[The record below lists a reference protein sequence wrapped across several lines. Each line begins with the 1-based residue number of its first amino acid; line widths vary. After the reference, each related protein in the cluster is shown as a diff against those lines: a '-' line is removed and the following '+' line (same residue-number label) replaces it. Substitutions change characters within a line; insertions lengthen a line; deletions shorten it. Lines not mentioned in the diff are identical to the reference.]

1 MLANKYPA
9 HTQVTQAKVKAF
21 TDHDTEKKL
30 RKSFQKCKLTGYNLI
45 VLQGLSSVEFYSFQ
59 HFPNKVEGVMGCIF
73 RNFSDPRTRVEI
85 LPLSAVWGVSFSAI
99 DIKTLPS
106 YKNPLRRS
114 ASFIGGTKL
123 LGYLACSW
131 RATVLIKMQCQQP
144 KSYSHGNK
152 NELFFLSHG
161 PLMLPHISCIT
172 QAASQI

>member
-1 MLANKYPA
+1 
-9 HTQVTQAKVKAF
+9 
-21 TDHDTEKKL
+21 
-30 RKSFQKCKLTGYNLI
+30 
-45 VLQGLSSVEFYSFQ
+45 
-59 HFPNKVEGVMGCIF
+59 MGCTF
-73 RNFSDPRTRVEI
+73 RNFSDPRTRAEI
-85 LPLSAVWGVSFSAI
+85 HLLSAILADSFSAI
-99 DIKTLPS
+99 DIKTLLS

-161 PLMLPHISCIT
+161 PLMLPHISHIT

>member
-1 MLANKYPA
+1 
-9 HTQVTQAKVKAF
+9 
-21 TDHDTEKKL
+21 
-30 RKSFQKCKLTGYNLI
+30 
-45 VLQGLSSVEFYSFQ
+45 
-59 HFPNKVEGVMGCIF
+59 MGCIF
-73 RNFSDPRTRVEI
+73 GNFSDPKTRVEI
-85 LPLSAVWGVSFSAI
+85 HPLSAILGDSFSAI
-99 DIKTLPS
+99 DIRMLPS
-106 YKNPLRRS
+106 YKNPLRS